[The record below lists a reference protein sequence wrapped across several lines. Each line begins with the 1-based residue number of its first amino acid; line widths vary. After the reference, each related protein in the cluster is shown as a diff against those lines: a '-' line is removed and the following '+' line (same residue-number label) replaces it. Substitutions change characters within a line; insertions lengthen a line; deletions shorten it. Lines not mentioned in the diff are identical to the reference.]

1 MQQNRRTARAIPVAA
16 ALTSLVLAGAA
27 AATASASPSA
37 SPERHTADSA
47 TAGGAGLTARTSYA
61 KLTDKKGRKELVKLD
76 LLAFNDFHG
85 NLEPPSGSS
94 GRVNNTN
101 AGGAAYLGRLL
112 ANERTKSR
120 SAGAVPVTVAPG
132 DIVGASPLLSAA
144 FHDEPTIEAMN
155 ALGLQVASVGNHEF
169 DEGWQELRRLQN
181 GGCLDDGPDGANGQN
196 SCPGDQNFTGA
207 KFSFL
212 AANVGWSDPSAH
224 KSKTLFPATKIV
236 KVKGQKVGFIGMTLE
251 GTPDIVTAAGVQGL
265 TFADEVETANALV
278 PKLKEKGVKSIVV
291 LLHEGA
297 TPTDATAYNSCSGVS
312 GAGLEIAQNLSPA
325 IDVVVSGHTHQPY
338 NCVVQDPKGQPR
350 LFTSAFSFGR
360 MVTKLHLLLDPKTHD
375 IVRPAAF
382 AENLIVTNGDSVS
395 PLAKV
400 QSVIDTYKELVS
412 GIADKVIG
420 HIADG
425 TLVSRSQAADG
436 ESALGDLI
444 ADGQVADPT
453 TIEPGATGSTGNTPV
468 IALMNPGGI
477 RSDLV
482 ENEAGDVTYGAAFT
496 VQPFNNFMVS
506 MDLTG
511 AQIKAILNQ
520 QWNGANEASPKILQV
535 SGLTYT
541 WDASEAALADTDAL
555 VPGTVMVD
563 ADGVPSTAMVPL
575 EDGTTYRVVSNNF
588 VSDGGDGFTVF
599 RDGTNK
605 YFGGLDIDSLRM
617 YLESHDPVATPV
629 TDRITRQD

>member
-1 MQQNRRTARAIPVAA
+1 MQPNRRTARAIPVAA
-16 ALTSLVLAGAA
+16 ALTALALAGVTSTTASATAERHAA
-27 AATASASPSA
+27 HAATAGTSGRAA
-37 SPERHTADSA
+37 EADY
-47 TAGGAGLTARTSYA
+47 T
-61 KLTDKKGRKELVKLD
+61 KLTRTKKDLVKLD

-85 NLEPPSGSS
+85 NLEPPTGSS

-112 ANERTKSR
+112 ADERAKSR
-120 SAGAVPVTVAPG
+120 AAGAVPITVAAG
-132 DIVGASPLLSAA
+132 DVIGASPLLSAA
-144 FHDEPTIEAMN
+144 FHDEPTIKAMN
-155 ALGLQVASVGNHEF
+155 ALGLQVATVGNHEF
-169 DEGWQELRRLQN
+169 DEGWQELRRMQD

-196 SCPGDQNFTGA
+196 SCPGGQGFDGA
-207 KFSFL
+207 DFQYL
-212 AANVGWSDPSAH
+212 AANVGWTDPSAH
-224 KSKTLFPATKIV
+224 QDKTLFPATKIMT
-236 KVKGQKVGFIGMTLE
+236 VKGQKVGFIGMTLE

-278 PKLKEKGVKSIVV
+278 PKLRKQGVKSIVV

-297 TPTDATAYNSCSGVS
+297 TPTDPTAYNSCSGVS
-312 GAGLEIAQNLSPA
+312 GAGLEIAKNLSPA

-338 NCVVQDPKGQPR
+338 NCVVQDPSGQPR

-360 MVTKLHLLLDPKTHD
+360 MVTKLHLLIDPQTHD

-382 AENLIVTNGDSVS
+382 AENLIATNDASVT
-395 PLAKV
+395 PLARV
-400 QSVIDTYKELVS
+400 QSVIDTYQALVS
-412 GIADKVIG
+412 GIADQVIG

-425 TLVSRSQAADG
+425 TLVSRSQNAAG
-436 ESALGDLI
+436 ESPLGDLI

-453 TIEPGATGSTGNTPV
+453 TIEAGASGPTAHTPV

-477 RSDLV
+477 RADLV
-482 ENEAGDVTYGAAFT
+482 ENDAGDVTYGAAFS

-520 QWNGANEASPKILQV
+520 QWNGANESSRKVLQV
-535 SGLTYT
+535 SGLTYA
-541 WDASEAALADTDAL
+541 WDGSQADLPDADAL

-563 ADGVPSTAMVPL
+563 ADGDPATPMVPI
-575 EDGTTYRVVSNNF
+575 EDGTTYRVVANNF
-588 VSDGGDGFTVF
+588 LSGGGDGFTVF
-599 RDGTNK
+599 RDGTDK

-617 YLESHDPVATPV
+617 YLEANDPVTTPA

>member
-1 MQQNRRTARAIPVAA
+1 MQPNRRTARAIPVAA

-27 AATASASPSA
+27 ATTASAA
-37 SPERHTADSA
+37 PERNTDQSR
-47 TAGGAGLTARTSYA
+47 TAGASGLSAKTSYA
-61 KLTDKKGRKELVKLD
+61 KLAGKSGKKDLVKLD

-85 NLEPPSGSS
+85 NLEPPSSSS

-112 ANERTKSR
+112 ADERAKSR
-120 SAGAVPVTVAPG
+120 AAGAVPITVSAG

-144 FHDEPTIEAMN
+144 FHDEPTIKVMN

-169 DEGWQELRRLQN
+169 DEGWRELRRLQH
-181 GGCLDDGPDGANGQN
+181 GGCLDDGTDGANGQN
-196 SCPGDQNFTGA
+196 SCPGDQDFAGA
-207 KFSFL
+207 KFRYL
-212 AANVGWSDPSAH
+212 AANVGWTDPSAH
-224 KSKTLFPATKIV
+224 KSKTLFPATKIM
-236 KVKGQKVGFIGMTLE
+236 KVKGEKVGFIGMTLE

-265 TFADEVETANALV
+265 TFSDEVETANALV
-278 PKLKEKGVKSIVV
+278 PQLKKKGVKSIVV

-297 TPTDATAYNSCSGVS
+297 LPTDATAYNSCSGVS
-312 GAGLEIAQNLSPA
+312 GDGLAIAQDLSPA

-338 NCVVQDPKGQPR
+338 NCVVQDPSGQPR
-350 LFTSAFSFGR
+350 LFTSAYSFGR
-360 MVTKLHLLLDPKTHD
+360 MVTKLHLLIDPKTHD

-382 AENLIVTNGDSVS
+382 AENLIAMNGESVS

-400 QSVIDTYKELVS
+400 QSIIDTYKALVS
-412 GIADKVIG
+412 AIADKVIG

-425 TLVSRSQAADG
+425 STITKAQEADG
-436 ESALGDLI
+436 ESPLGDLI

-453 TIEPGATGSTGNTPV
+453 TIEAGASGSTADTPV

-477 RSDLV
+477 RVDLV
-482 ENEAGDVTYGAAFT
+482 ENEAGDVTYGGAFA

-520 QWNGANEASPKILQV
+520 QWNGANESGRKILQV

-541 WDASEAALADTDAL
+541 WDASDAALPDADAL
-555 VPGTVMVD
+555 VPGTVLVD
-563 ADGVPSTAMVPL
+563 ADADPATPMVPI
-575 EDGTTYRVVSNNF
+575 EDGTTYRVVANNF
-588 VSDGGDGFTVF
+588 LAGGGDGFAGF
-599 RDGTNK
+599 KDATNT
-605 YFGGLDIDSLRM
+605 YFGGLDVDSLRM
-617 YLESHDPVATPV
+617 YLEAHDPVATPV
-629 TDRITRQD
+629 TDRITKQD

>member
-1 MQQNRRTARAIPVAA
+1 MQPNRRTARAIPVAA
-16 ALTSLVLAGAA
+16 ALTSLALAGFAA
-27 AATASASPSA
+27 TTASAA
-37 SPERHTADSA
+37 PERHTDRSQ
-47 TAGGAGLTARTSYA
+47 ARTSGLAGESSYA
-61 KLTDKKGRKELVKLD
+61 RLASQKRTDLVKLD

-85 NLEPPSGSS
+85 NLEPIPSSSSS
-94 GRVNNTN
+94 GRVNNTA

-120 SAGAVPVTVAPG
+120 AAGAVPITVAPG

-144 FHDEPTIEAMN
+144 FHDEPTIKVMN

-181 GGCLDDGPDGANGQN
+181 GGCLDDGDGANGQN
-196 SCPGDQNFTGA
+196 SCPGDQGFDGA
-207 KFSFL
+207 DFQYL
-212 AANVGWSDPSAH
+212 AANVGWTDPSAH
-224 KSKTLFPATKIV
+224 RSKTLFPATKIM
-236 KVKGQKVGFIGMTLE
+236 KVKGEKVGFIGMTLE

-278 PKLKEKGVKSIVV
+278 PKLRKQGVKSIVV

-312 GAGLEIAQNLSPA
+312 GAGLEIAKNLSPA
-325 IDVVVSGHTHQPY
+325 IDVVISGHTHQPY
-338 NCVVQDPKGQPR
+338 NCVVQDPSGKPR

-360 MVTKLHLLLDPKTHD
+360 MVTKLHLLIDPKTHD

-382 AENLIVTNGDSVS
+382 AENLIATNDASVS
-395 PLAKV
+395 PLASV
-400 QSVIDTYKELVS
+400 QSIIDTYKALVS

-425 TLVSRSQAADG
+425 TLISRTQDAAG
-436 ESALGDLI
+436 ESPLGDLI

-453 TIEPGATGSTGNTPV
+453 TIEAGASGSTANKPV

-477 RSDLV
+477 RADLV
-482 ENEAGDVTYGAAFT
+482 ENEAGDVTYGAAFS

-520 QWNGANEASPKILQV
+520 QWNGSNESSRKILQV

-541 WDASEAALADTDAL
+541 WDASQADLPDTDAL

-563 ADGVPSTAMVPL
+563 ADGDPATAMVPL
-575 EDGTTYRVVSNNF
+575 EDGTTYRVVANNF
-588 VSDGGDGFTVF
+588 LSGGGDGFTVF
-599 RDGTNK
+599 RDATNT

-617 YLESHDPVATPV
+617 YLEAHDPVTTPA

>member
-1 MQQNRRTARAIPVAA
+1 MQPNRRTARAIPVAA

-27 AATASASPSA
+27 ATTATAAPHRTGA
-37 SPERHTADSA
+37 HP
-47 TAGGAGLTARTSYA
+47 TAGKSGLSAQASYA
-61 KLTDKKGRKELVKLD
+61 KIADRKGGQQLVKVD

-112 ANERTKSR
+112 ANERSKSR
-120 SAGAVPVTVAPG
+120 AAGAVPITVAPG

-144 FHDEPTIEAMN
+144 FHDEPTIKAMN

-169 DEGWQELRRLQN
+169 DEGWQELRRLQT

-196 SCPGDQNFTGA
+196 SCPGDQGFGGA
-207 KFSFL
+207 KFQFL
-212 AANVGWSDPSAH
+212 AANVGWADPSAH
-224 KSKTLFPATKIV
+224 KSKTVFPATKIV

-251 GTPDIVTAAGVQGL
+251 GTPDIVTASGVQGL
-265 TFADEVETANALV
+265 TFADEVETANSLV
-278 PKLKEKGVKSIVV
+278 PKLRKKGVRSIVV

-297 TPTDATAYNSCSGVS
+297 TPADPTAYNSCSGVS
-312 GAGLEIAQNLSPA
+312 GAGLEIAQKLSPA

-338 NCVVQDPKGQPR
+338 NCVVQDPSGQPR

-360 MVTKLHLLLDPKTHD
+360 MVTKLHLLIDPKTHD
-375 IVRPAAF
+375 IVRPAEF
-382 AENLIVTNGDSVS
+382 AENLIVTNDASVS

-400 QSVIDTYKELVS
+400 QSIIDTYKQLVS
-412 GIADKVIG
+412 AIADQVIG

-425 TLVSRSQAADG
+425 TTISKTQEDDG
-436 ESALGDLI
+436 ESPLGDLI
-444 ADGQVADPT
+444 ADAQVADPT
-453 TIEPGATGSTGNTPV
+453 TIEAGASGSTANAPV
-468 IALMNPGGI
+468 IAFMNPGGI
-477 RSDLV
+477 RADLV
-482 ENEAGDVTYGAAFT
+482 ENEAGDVTYGAAFA

-520 QWNGANEASPKILQV
+520 QWNGANESSRKILQV
-535 SGLTYT
+535 SGLSYT
-541 WDASEAALADTDAL
+541 WDASEAALPDADAL

-563 ADGVPSTAMVPL
+563 ADGDPATPMVPL

-605 YFGGLDIDSLRM
+605 YWGGLDIDSLRM
-617 YLESHDPVATPV
+617 YLEAHDPVTTPV
-629 TDRITRQD
+629 TDRISRQD